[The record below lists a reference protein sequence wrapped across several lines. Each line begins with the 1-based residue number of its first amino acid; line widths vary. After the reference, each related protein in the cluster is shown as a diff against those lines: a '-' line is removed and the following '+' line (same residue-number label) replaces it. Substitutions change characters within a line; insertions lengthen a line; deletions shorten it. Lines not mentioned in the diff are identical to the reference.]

1 MKETLNAVY
10 EQGHNGKAIRFS
22 NLFFKNK
29 MSFRKHVGKFK
40 EQEITKTVKL
50 NGTKPD
56 HPPG

>member
-10 EQGHNGKAIRFS
+10 EQGRNGKAIRFS